1 MAASTT
7 TEPRD
12 LDALLKLDTYQGM
25 SDEEIEIV
33 IEWRCQE
40 YARTAEFKQNVNTS
54 LERTALLAESYRE
67 RAEHAKT
74 VLDALVA
81 KALSEGN
88 DG

>member
-12 LDALLKLDTYQGM
+12 LDALLKLGTYQDM

-40 YARTAEFKQNVNTS
+40 YARTAEFKAQVNAE
-54 LERTALLAESYRE
+54 LERGELYAQMYDEQ
-67 RAEHAKT
+67 AKYANS

-81 KALSEGN
+81 KALSEVI